1 MRLVNPLSRVQ
12 DARTPSIRAL
22 VSGATRTYSHGIN
35 VRMPYRILAM
45 KSIRKSGGEIVYR

>member
-45 KSIRKSGGEIVYR
+45 KSIRKSGGEIV